1 MRVDPQIAGQRWC
14 WLRRAGLGPGRL
26 AGAGARARA
35 RAGARARARAGARAG
50 VRAGAAARAVA
61 ARAAARRTGDARPA
75 EVAGVAGV
83 APAVARKPPQS
94 ASASAASVRRPSDP
108 RLPALLRAPLVFDD
122 SSRAS
127 DVFPSEGDR
136 DVSLQE
142 LLAYERK
149 GHVCIRG
156 VLSQDEARPMV
167 SDLIRETKA
176 RQLDAYRHRISVL
189 CPGVDA
195 DAVASEAEA
204 LDVLARGSEE
214 EVGFLQTFNLHRPTR
229 RAGASSANPASS
241 SSDATPCA
249 RYILSRR
256 LAKVA
261 AELLGVEEDERV
273 RLYQSCVFVKP
284 PGFGE
289 THWHS
294 DANMVPLDTNR
305 FITLWLPLRPL
316 HEDDAALVFAGVAPR
331 LFAPVLALARG
342 HVGPL
347 GTRVRG
353 GVVRAARSGR
363 SDGARGVVSALVPAA
378 TGGLSAEIRPVRV
391 LLRRRRQAIGA
402 IGVQAGTARRGRV
415 ELRRLAQRRRRGGAR
430 ETPGAPRGV
439 SVRTRR
445 RTRECDD
452 EATDE
457 RVRGRGDGRASASSR
472 SGV

>member
-1 MRVDPQIAGQRWC
+1 MFASLSRGSCATPVAASRVA
-14 WLRRAGLGPGRL
+14 L
-26 AGAGARARA
+26 GARAR
-35 RAGARARARAGARAG
+35 GG
-50 VRAGAAARAVA
+50 VGPSNLRSTVVLAAARGAGAGTARGRGGARSGSRGGSRGRGRGGAGGRDEGGGA
-61 ARAAARRTGDARPA
+61 ADRRRSSGGGRGGRGGRAGGREDASSERERERRKRSTAERPA
-75 EVAGVAGV
+75 PPR
-83 APAVARKPPQS
+83 APP
-94 ASASAASVRRPSDP
+94 
-108 RLPALLRAPLVFDD
+108 RAPLVFDD

-127 DVFPSEGDR
+127 DVFPPEGDR

-142 LLAYERK
+142 MLAYERK

-204 LDVLARGSEE
+204 LDILARSSEE
-214 EVGFLQTFNLHRPTR
+214 EVGFLQTFNLHRPDAR
-229 RAGASSANPASS
+229 RARGEHGASSASS
-241 SSDATPCA
+241 SADVPPCA

-261 AELLGVEEDERV
+261 AELLGAGEDERV

-316 HEDDAALVFAGVAPR
+316 HEDDAALVFAGGSHRDFSLPYWHS
-331 LFAPVLALARG
+331 LEGMSDL
-342 HVGPL
+342 
-347 GTRVRG
+347 
-353 GVVRAARSGR
+353 SGR
-363 SDGARGVVSALVPAA
+363 GYEVESYEPLDLGDLTAHAGWCLHWSPPQPEDCPPRYALSVCYFVDGAKRLVRSACRQEPHAEDAWSYEDWLDDIGEGEPARHPALPVVYP
-378 TGGLSAEIRPVRV
+378 
-391 LLRRRRQAIGA
+391 
-402 IGVQAGTARRGRV
+402 
-415 ELRRLAQRRRRGGAR
+415 
-430 ETPGAPRGV
+430 
-439 SVRTRR
+439 
-445 RTRECDD
+445 
-452 EATDE
+452 
-457 RVRGRGDGRASASSR
+457 
-472 SGV
+472 